1 MGWNRCCQCRC
12 PWHGTPA
19 VLHSLCTTWVDLLEP
34 LQWSGEVGRREGCG
48 RVEGSRCGVREDAMR
63 RNRSHSLSRVKYR
76 RYGACERKRGGERL
90 QRQGCTDPLRNFSRF
105 DAGATGAVVA
115 LSPILRLQAYSLRP
129 HMTAVLGVEIC
140 PQEFVLLVIGSQRSS
155 NDATLL
161 IQSTF
166 ACRSIHPTTPST
178 RAV

>member
-1 MGWNRCCQCRC
+1 MRRNG
-12 PWHGTPA
+12 GTNKVSVFPVRSNA
-19 VLHSLCTTWVDLLEP
+19 ITVRRKET
-34 LQWSGEVGRREGCG
+34 GRREIGK
-48 RVEGSRCGVREDAMR
+48 DAP
-63 RNRSHSLSRVKYR
+63 
-76 RYGACERKRGGERL
+76 
-90 QRQGCTDPLRNFSRF
+90 TPLRNFSKF

-115 LSPILRLQAYSLRP
+115 LPPILRLQAYSLRP